1 MGNPASGPLVIW
13 ATIPSGLN
21 FSPAQCSL
29 FVRVCGLSSEIRID
43 RRKSRDEPFTDDPN
57 DYAVAMDGPVIG
69 RGYSEL
75 RQDLEVVFA
84 VTHGAIGYADSL
96 DEAKEFLKQR
106 WFEETK
112 KLSQH

>member
-1 MGNPASGPLVIW
+1 
-13 ATIPSGLN
+13 
-21 FSPAQCSL
+21 
-29 FVRVCGLSSEIRID
+29 
-43 RRKSRDEPFTDDPN
+43 
-57 DYAVAMDGPVIG
+57 
-69 RGYSEL
+69 
-75 RQDLEVVFA
+75 VVFA

>member
-1 MGNPASGPLVIW
+1 MG
-13 ATIPSGLN
+13 
-21 FSPAQCSL
+21 
-29 FVRVCGLSSEIRID
+29 
-43 RRKSRDEPFTDDPN
+43 
-57 DYAVAMDGPVIG
+57 GPVIG
-69 RGYSEL
+69 QIYRNYDKD
-75 RQDLEVVFA
+75 QEVVFA

>member
-1 MGNPASGPLVIW
+1 VIDS
-13 ATIPSGLN
+13 T
-21 FSPAQCSL
+21 AQCSL
-29 FVRVCGLSSEIRID
+29 FVHVCGLSSEIRID

-69 RGYSEL
+69 RIYRNYDKTWKWCLQSP
-75 RQDLEVVFA
+75 
-84 VTHGAIGYADSL
+84 TGAIGYADSL